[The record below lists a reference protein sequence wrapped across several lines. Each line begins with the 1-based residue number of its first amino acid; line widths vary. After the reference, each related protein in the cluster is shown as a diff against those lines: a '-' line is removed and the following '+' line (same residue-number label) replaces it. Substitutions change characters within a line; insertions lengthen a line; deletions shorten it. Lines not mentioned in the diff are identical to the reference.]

1 MIDKITVEGIVGVGL
16 FASLLLSILMGEEKL
31 ANDIAMG
38 LIGYVGRHVVTLGA
52 DKK

>member
-1 MIDKITVEGIVGVGL
+1 MISNITVEGVVGTGL
-16 FASLLLSILMGEEKL
+16 VIAMVTSVFLGEEKL

-38 LIGYVGRHVVTLGA
+38 LVGFLGRHVITVGD